1 MLEYLIIES
10 TMVPLEIITKSI
22 EKHKPAEGR
31 PDVLLDS
38 PLIVSQL
45 RKDLHQEKETTKALG
60 AEVDQK
66 KHEIEVMHTK
76 LMGLQARLEDTRGHE
91 ELLSTKFTA
100 LSEAIESIKSGQSS
114 GSGKINAYLQ

>member
-1 MLEYLIIES
+1 
-10 TMVPLEIITKSI
+10 MVPLEIITKSI
-22 EKHKPAEGR
+22 EKHKPIDGR

-38 PLIVSQL
+38 PLVVSTL
-45 RKDLHQEKETTKALG
+45 RKDLHEEKELSKSLG

-76 LMGLQARLEDTRGHE
+76 LMGLQARLEDTQGHE

-100 LSEAIESIKSGQSS
+100 LSDAIESIKSNQTSNS
-114 GSGKINAYLQ
+114 GELSWTVFSF